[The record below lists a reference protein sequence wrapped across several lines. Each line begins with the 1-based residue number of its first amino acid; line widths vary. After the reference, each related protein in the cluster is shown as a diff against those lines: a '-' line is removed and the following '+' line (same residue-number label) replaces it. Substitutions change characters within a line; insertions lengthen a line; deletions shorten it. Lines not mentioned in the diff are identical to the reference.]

1 MSRLM
6 DKVIP
11 PQLRNEVF
19 VYLDDLLIVS
29 DSLERHL
36 EVLREVAFH
45 IKRAGLTINIGKS
58 KFCSKRVK
66 YLGHIVGDGGIRM
79 DPEKIAAITEF
90 PVPKTLRSMRS
101 FLGLCGWYRKFIGNF
116 AALTAP
122 LTDLLTPERK
132 LAFTE
137 QALKAFEDLK
147 TRLTEAPILKSAD
160 FSKPFFIHCDASKT
174 GVGGVLVQLSDEGD
188 ECPIAFV
195 SKKLNK
201 AQQNY
206 SVTEQECLAAIVCLK
221 NFRAYVEGHDFT
233 IITDHA
239 SLKWLMSQTDL
250 SSRLARWAL
259 KLQSYSFKIEHRR
272 GKLNVVPDVLS
283 RVHEEEVDELNC
295 LDERLVDVKSRH
307 FNSPEYLDLI
317 ARIEDCKDRLPDVK
331 VQDGRVFRRAE
342 HAVGEPVH
350 DKYNWKLW
358 IPKEAVAEILKKE
371 HDDPLAAHGGIHKTI
386 ERIRQFYFWP
396 GLVPDVKKYVNS
408 CETCKASKA
417 PNYPLRP
424 PLAKPSESERFFQK
438 LYIDFLGPYPRSRN
452 GNIGIFIVL
461 DHLSKFVFLQPVKK
475 ITADVVV
482 KYLETELFHVFGVPE
497 VIISDNGSQFRSQTF
512 KKLLDEYNV
521 SHSFTAVHAPQG
533 NAAERVNRSVVAAIR
548 SYVKG
553 DQKDWDKYLS
563 HICCALRSA
572 VHSSVGTSSYY
583 MAFGQQMITSG
594 TTYTL
599 LRKLNLLEDRSLN
612 LIQKDSLEVVRSR
625 AGEIMQQQYENNERQ
640 YNLRARVV
648 NFVEGQEVF
657 RRNFKQILP
666 RATTPSLPQDF

>member
-1 MSRLM
+1 MPA
-6 DKVIP
+6 K
-11 PQLRNEVF
+11 Q
-19 VYLDDLLIVS
+19 
-29 DSLERHL
+29 
-36 EVLREVAFH
+36 
-45 IKRAGLTINIGKS
+45 
-58 KFCSKRVK
+58 
-66 YLGHIVGDGGIRM
+66 
-79 DPEKIAAITEF
+79 
-90 PVPKTLRSMRS
+90 
-101 FLGLCGWYRKFIGNF
+101 
-116 AALTAP
+116 
-122 LTDLLTPERK
+122 
-132 LAFTE
+132 
-137 QALKAFEDLK
+137 
-147 TRLTEAPILKSAD
+147 
-160 FSKPFFIHCDASKT
+160 
-174 GVGGVLVQLSDEGD
+174 VQLSDEGD
-188 ECPIAFV
+188 ECPIAFI

-295 LDERLVDVKSRH
+295 LDERLVDVESRH

-317 ARIEDCKDRLPDVK
+317 ARIEDCKDLLPDVE

-424 PLAKPSESERFFQK
+424 
-438 LYIDFLGPYPRSRN
+438 
-452 GNIGIFIVL
+452 
-461 DHLSKFVFLQPVKK
+461 H
-475 ITADVVV
+475 
-482 KYLETELFHVFGVPE
+482 
-497 VIISDNGSQFRSQTF
+497 
-512 KKLLDEYNV
+512 
-521 SHSFTAVHAPQG
+521 
-533 NAAERVNRSVVAAIR
+533 
-548 SYVKG
+548 
-553 DQKDWDKYLS
+553 
-563 HICCALRSA
+563 
-572 VHSSVGTSSYY
+572 
-583 MAFGQQMITSG
+583 
-594 TTYTL
+594 
-599 LRKLNLLEDRSLN
+599 
-612 LIQKDSLEVVRSR
+612 
-625 AGEIMQQQYENNERQ
+625 
-640 YNLRARVV
+640 
-648 NFVEGQEVF
+648 
-657 RRNFKQILP
+657 
-666 RATTPSLPQDF
+666 